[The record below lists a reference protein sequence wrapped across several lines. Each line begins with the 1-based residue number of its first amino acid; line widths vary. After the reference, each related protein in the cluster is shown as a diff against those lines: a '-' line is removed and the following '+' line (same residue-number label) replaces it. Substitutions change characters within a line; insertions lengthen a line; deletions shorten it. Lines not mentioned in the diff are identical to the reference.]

1 MRHSSSYPSMINSES
16 GLDSE
21 HTVSHFT
28 KGLWVMWPAIEICAN
43 AGDSQRR
50 KNIFLWP
57 MISISIDS
65 QGGHL
70 GENPFHFRKLCST
83 FLRVEPEHG
92 HVYEAALVILMCS
105 QYWEDSS
112 GMVRPSKCI
121 QICNND
127 HIKTF
132 KCRDGAH
139 DGWAMLL
146 AWFSTRES
154 RFVAGLFPCLHCKW
168 WKTWL
173 SFPSTMEEDKPA
185 NPCWNRSWTL
195 LSIILILSAEKTGLM
210 AIS

>member
-1 MRHSSSYPSMINSES
+1 MGHSSSYPPMINSES

-21 HTVSHFT
+21 HTVSHT
-28 KGLWVMWPAIEICAN
+28 MRVMWPAIEICAN

-70 GENPFHFRKLCST
+70 GENPFHFRRLCST

-121 QICNND
+121 QIGNND
-127 HIKTF
+127 HIETF
-132 KCRDGAH
+132 ECRDGAH
-139 DGWAMLL
+139 DGRAMLFL
-146 AWFSTRES
+146 DFPPGKADLWLVFSLVFTVS
-154 RFVAGLFPCLHCKW
+154 DGKLGWVFHQLW
-168 WKTWL
+168 NKT
-173 SFPSTMEEDKPA
+173 SQ
-185 NPCWNRSWTL
+185 
-195 LSIILILSAEKTGLM
+195 LILVGTNPELYCP
-210 AIS
+210 